1 LPFINDTI
9 NNNIVNYRHPIPIL
23 NDILNELHG
32 FYVFS
37 KIDLKISYHQIK
49 MKEGDDEKNN
59 FKTKYG
65 LFKWLVMLFSLTIT
79 HSNLMRLMNHILS
92 AFICSFVVD
101 YFDDMHSKNLD
112 EHVEHL

>member
-1 LPFINDTI
+1 
-9 NNNIVNYRHPIPIL
+9 
-23 NDILNELHG
+23 
-32 FYVFS
+32 VFS

>member
-1 LPFINDTI
+1 
-9 NNNIVNYRHPIPIL
+9 
-23 NDILNELHG
+23 
-32 FYVFS
+32 
-37 KIDLKISYHQIK
+37 

-101 YFDDMHSKNLD
+101 YFDDMHSKNLG